1 MGILFRFIAPI
12 NNTIIELGREER
24 GDRGHIIASR
34 VAKCFTAHCEC
45 DVTTHCE
52 RDVRLDNNNNN
63 NNNNKEVGSIKKI

>member
-34 VAKCFTAHCEC
+34 VAKCFTTHCEC
-45 DVTTHCE
+45 
-52 RDVRLDNNNNN
+52 DVRLDNNNNN
-63 NNNNKEVGSIKKI
+63 NNNNNNKKWAQLKKFK